1 MRPSLLIANGIILA
15 AALLWLLILAIS
27 VMQPYRAAPVV
38 AAEARVDTPA
48 TTSELRRGWYGCVLR
63 LDGSHEVSQF
73 DQAIDEI
80 AAMHANSVLLEVPL
94 LQDNPESTEL
104 SLEGLECPLLTDL
117 VSVIHH
123 AQERGLG
130 VVLVPTI
137 VFHEVKASQSRSRFA
152 PADWDRWW
160 VSYES
165 AILKLA
171 ELAQSSGVEVFAVGS
186 ELSESEI
193 MTTQW
198 MRLVSQV
205 RSRFGGL
212 VMYNAQWERAT
223 RVGFWEHVDIIG
235 VSAWFPLIRGEDQ
248 SLESLEGIW
257 KQALEEVDLLATRS
271 DRPVLFTAVGYPSR
285 AKGLAEPWDAGQ
297 PISETADERVQA
309 DALSAFLRRF
319 EAVDPRYP
327 RHAGFFVYRWG
338 AGNDDSDPTSHIIE
352 GKQAEAI
359 VRDALGRL
367 TQRK

>member
-1 MRPSLLIANGIILA
+1 MSLIIANGMVVA
-15 AALLWLLILAIS
+15 SALLWLLILAVS
-27 VMQPYRAAPVV
+27 VMQPYRAAPTIT
-38 AAEARVDTPA
+38 AETRVDRPA
-48 TTSELRRGWYGCVLR
+48 TTSELRRGWYGFVLR
-63 LDGSHEVSQF
+63 LDGAHELSQF
-73 DQAIDEI
+73 NEAIDEI
-80 AAMHANSVLLEVPL
+80 AAMHANSVLIETPL

-123 AQERGLG
+123 ATDRGLG

-137 VFHEVKASQSRSRFA
+137 VFHEVKANQSRSRFA

-198 MRLVSQV
+198 TNLLSQV
-205 RSRFGGL
+205 RGRFGGL
-212 VMYNAQWERAT
+212 LMYNCQWERAT
-223 RVGFWEHVDIIG
+223 RVAFWEHVDIIG
-235 VSAWFPLIRGEDQ
+235 VSAWFPLVQGEDQ
-248 SLESLEGIW
+248 SLETLERIW

-271 DRPVLFTAVGYPSR
+271 DRTVLLTAVGYPSR
-285 AKGLAEPWDAGQ
+285 TNGLSEPWDAGQ
-297 PISETADERVQA
+297 PNSETADEKVQA

-338 AGNDDSDPTSHIIE
+338 AANDEADATSHIIE
-352 GKQAEAI
+352 GKQAEKV

-367 TQRK
+367 TQRN